1 MFQVFYLR
9 VVSSHLSNDL
19 WFSWKSITHSCS
31 IALSAFGS
39 KYSSVLVLSRYLSIS
54 PRLSRRCF
62 SERILVT
69 EDCSEPRHMNSVWS
83 AEAGMTGKVV
93 NPHTRFIQT
102 SDSTSH
108 YQLLILTFYLD
119 ILYRKTMHSLI
130 VWLLYQRKCFCVVW
144 RFPLVIC
151 AFFLANKWLP
161 VGTVLKFKW

>member
-1 MFQVFYLR
+1 MIFLKINNTFLLTCSVCFWIQVLECSCALKIFVYFPSTEQKMLQWKNIR
-9 VVSSHLSNDL
+9 DL
-19 WFSWKSITHSCS
+19 
-31 IALSAFGS
+31 
-39 KYSSVLVLSRYLSIS
+39 
-54 PRLSRRCF
+54 
-62 SERILVT
+62 

-119 ILYRKTMHSLI
+119 ILYRKTMHALI